1 MSTIGNTNTSYGY
14 RDWWNENKYKDP
26 SEWTA
31 PPTDGTSGTTNWVV
45 KCEED
50 DKAVKVEDFLNLM
63 VAQLQNQDFM
73 NPVDDTQYVTQL
85 AQFATMQPE
94 NQLRHLAGGQEHHSR
109 KIRRGGQ
116 PHQGNRRDPEGFAG
130 G

>member
-31 PPTDGTSGTTNWVV
+31 PPTDGTSGTTNWGV
-45 KCEED
+45 KFEED

-63 VAQLQNQDFM
+63 EIGRAHV
-73 NPVDDTQYVTQL
+73 
-85 AQFATMQPE
+85 
-94 NQLRHLAGGQEHHSR
+94 
-109 KIRRGGQ
+109 
-116 PHQGNRRDPEGFAG
+116 
-130 G
+130 